1 MSIFELPNWVPKLE
15 DHKRILVTG
24 ASGGIGCSLI
34 SMLEENRDCI
44 LGFHASTATMPAA
57 TDSLIPLKKQLNCE
71 EDCQILIDE
80 FAKKAQGIDGL
91 VVLVGGISNSTHWKN
106 LSSDEWRRDLILN
119 LDIPFFLSRIAMQY
133 MIQQNQG
140 GSIILYGTESALH
153 GGSPTALPYAVAK
166 RGIECLV
173 QGLAREGA
181 KYGITV
187 NGIRPG
193 FIASGFHERWQG
205 KNDDDLQKRAEM
217 IPLKRAGTPEEVAA
231 LTIYLLSGWS
241 RFITG
246 QMFAITG
253 GDWL

>member
-1 MSIFELPNWVPKLE
+1 MSRIEFPNWVPKLE
-15 DHKRILVTG
+15 KHQRILVTG
-24 ASGGIGCSLI
+24 ASGGIGRVLI
-34 SMLEENRDCI
+34 SMLQEGSDCT
-44 LGFHASTATMPAA
+44 LGFHASTATMPTAS
-57 TDSLIPLKKQLNCE
+57 DSLIPLQKQLNGE
-71 EDCQILIDE
+71 ADCQNLIDQ
-80 FAKKAQGIDGL
+80 FVSKTQGIDGL
-91 VVLVGGISNSTHWKN
+91 VILVGGITNSTHWKD
-106 LSSDEWRRDLILN
+106 LSSDEWRRDLTLN
-119 LDIPFFLSRIAMQY
+119 LDIPFFLARIAMKY

-140 GSIILYGTESALH
+140 GSIIFYGTESALH

-166 RGIECLV
+166 RGTECLV

-205 KNDDDLQKRAEM
+205 KNDNDLQKRAGM

>member
-1 MSIFELPNWVPKLE
+1 MIQIEFPNWVPQLE
-15 DHKRILVTG
+15 KHQRILVTG
-24 ASGGIGCSLI
+24 ASGGIGQALI
-34 SMLEENRDCI
+34 AMLQEGSDCI
-44 LGFHASTATMPAA
+44 LGFHACTATIPTA
-57 TDSLIPLKKQLNCE
+57 TDSLIPLQKQLNSE
-71 EDCQILIDE
+71 ADCQNLIDQ
-80 FAKKAQGIDGL
+80 FVSQAQGIDGL
-91 VVLVGGISNSTHWKN
+91 VVLVGGISNSTHWRN
-106 LSSDEWRRDLILN
+106 LSSDEWRRDLTLN
-119 LDIPFFLSRIAMQY
+119 LDIPFFLARIAMQY
-133 MIQQNQG
+133 MMQQNRS

-153 GGSPTALPYAVAK
+153 GGSPTAFPYAVAK

-181 KYGITV
+181 EYNITV

-193 FIASGFHERWQG
+193 FIASGFHQRWQG
-205 KNDDDLQKRAEM
+205 KNDNDLQKRAEM
-217 IPLKRAGTPEEVAA
+217 VPLKRAGTPEEVAA

>member
-1 MSIFELPNWVPKLE
+1 MSRIEFPNWVPKLE
-15 DHKRILVTG
+15 KHQRILVTG
-24 ASGGIGCSLI
+24 ASGGIGRVLI
-34 SMLEENRDCI
+34 SMLQEGSDCI
-44 LGFHASTATMPAA
+44 LGFHASSSSLPTATD
-57 TDSLIPLKKQLNCE
+57 TLIPLQKQLNGE
-71 EDCQILIDE
+71 KDCQNLIDE
-80 FAKKAQGIDGL
+80 FVRQVQGIDGL
-91 VVLVGGISNSTHWKN
+91 VILVGGISNSTHWKN
-106 LSSDEWRRDLILN
+106 LSSDEWRRDLTLN
-119 LDIPFFLSRIAMQY
+119 LDIPFFLARIAMQY

-181 KYGITV
+181 KDGITV

-193 FIASGFHERWQG
+193 FISSGFHQRWQG
-205 KNDDDLQKRAEM
+205 KNDDELQKRAEM
-217 IPLKRAGTPEEVAA
+217 VPLKRAGTPEEVAA